1 MARPSI
7 YSTKIEPRLK
17 EIREWRDKRETK
29 LEIAAKLGVGPET
42 ISRLGRQYPELK
54 AAMALPLLTP
64 EEQKQRRNNQRLNYT
79 KAFAS
84 ATSFIRNRLQRPE
97 EMARVEQAIV
107 EANERL
113 CKEFPD
119 YCEVLRKKRVME
131 LEEFIKGEL
140 TLEEEKTL
148 LLALQN
154 RGNKISSHKKNT

>member
-42 ISRLGRQYPELK
+42 ISRLGRQHPELK

-64 EEQKQRRNNQRLNYT
+64 EEQKKRRDNQRLNYS

-84 ATSFIRNRLQRPE
+84 STSFIRNRLQRPE
-97 EMARVEQAIV
+97 EMSRVEQAV
-107 EANERL
+107 VDANRRL
-113 CKEFPD
+113 CEEFPE
-119 YCEVLRKKRVME
+119 YSRQLKEKQLLE
-131 LEEFIKGEL
+131 IEEFLKGNL
-140 TLEEEKTL
+140 TLEEEER
-148 LLALQN
+148 LLAAFEN
-154 RGNKISSHKKNT
+154 RKLKN